1 LLAITPFETH
11 QGDRRLGRIG
21 LLASLQLGEAHRA
34 QTRSNMNAQL
44 TGSPRLTIAEACA
57 RLGVAEQPFDLEPR
71 VVLTVERLG

>member
-1 LLAITPFETH
+1 
-11 QGDRRLGRIG
+11 
-21 LLASLQLGEAHRA
+21 
-34 QTRSNMNAQL
+34 MNAQL